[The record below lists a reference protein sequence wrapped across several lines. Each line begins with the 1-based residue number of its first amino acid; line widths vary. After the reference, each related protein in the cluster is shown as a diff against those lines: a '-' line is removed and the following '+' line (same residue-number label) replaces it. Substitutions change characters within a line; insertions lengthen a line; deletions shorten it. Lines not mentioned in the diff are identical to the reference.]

1 MTEAQAAPA
10 APAPAPAKPSA
21 MAHFMSIL
29 ADRYLSLTLA
39 DTGATLILLLQ
50 APIIG
55 GVISV
60 AWKNGVQDQR
70 ILNFILS
77 LVAVWF
83 GCVNASREVVKERP
97 IFLREKRLGVPV
109 SSYLLSKFMVLALI
123 AFIQCLVLTLLV
135 YSNVPGYKLSRITL
149 MVYLYLGSLAGTSL
163 GLLVSCCVKS
173 QNTAVGIIP
182 ILLIPQVIF
191 SEVVLGTKENR
202 TEQFEIPMP
211 VSWTYEALS
220 SVWDSGWKVSD
231 VLPTLFALPAL
242 CLCFLALAA
251 FVLSFARED

>member
-1 MTEAQAAPA
+1 MTEAQATPA
-10 APAPAPAKPSA
+10 APPAEAPKPSA
-21 MAHFMSIL
+21 MGHFMSIL
-29 ADRYLSLTLA
+29 ADRYLSLTFA

-60 AWKNGVQDQR
+60 AWKNGIQKQE
-70 ILNFILS
+70 ILNFILA

-123 AFIQCLVLTLLV
+123 AFIQCLILTLLV

-191 SEVVLGTKENR
+191 SEVVLGTGDRPENL
-202 TEQFEIPMP
+202 EIPMP
-211 VSWTYEALS
+211 VSWTFEALS
-220 SVWDSGWKVSD
+220 NVWDSGWKVTD
-231 VLPTLFALPAL
+231 VLPSLIALPAL
-242 CLCFLALAA
+242 SLCFLALAA

>member
-1 MTEAQAAPA
+1 MTD
-10 APAPAPAKPSA
+10 APAPSPQKPSLKG
-21 MAHFMSIL
+21 HYMSIL

-55 GVISV
+55 GVITI
-60 AWKNGVQDQR
+60 AWKNGIQDQR
-70 ILNFILS
+70 IFNFILS

-83 GCVNASREVVKERP
+83 GCVNASREVVKERA

-109 SSYLLSKFMVLALI
+109 SSYLLSKFIVLALV
-123 AFIQCLVLTLLV
+123 AFIQCLVLTLMV
-135 YSNVPGYKLSRITL
+135 FYGVPSYKLSRVTL
-149 MVYLYLGSLAGTSL
+149 MLYLYFGSLAGTSL
-163 GLLVSCCVKS
+163 GLLVSSCVKS

-202 TEQFEIPMP
+202 PEQFEIPMP

-220 SVWDSGWKVSD
+220 SLWDSGWKVSD

-242 CLCFLALAA
+242 SMVFLALAA